1 MIRKAFLM
9 NVYKDKHDEYEQRHK
24 DIWPEMKK
32 ELENH
37 GVISYS
43 IYLDKE
49 ASKLFAYLEI
59 EDEEKWE
66 QMSRTK
72 INREWWDHMA
82 SLMETNED
90 NSPVVTDLKEV
101 LHL

>member
-9 NVYKDKHDEYEQRHK
+9 NVYKDKHDEYEQRHN
-24 DIWPEMKK
+24 DIWPEMEK
-32 ELENH
+32 ELKNH

-59 EDEEKWE
+59 ENEEKKN
-66 QMSRTK
+66 QMAKTE
-72 INREWWDHMA
+72 INQEWWNHMA

-90 NSPVVTDLKEV
+90 NSPTVIDLKEV
-101 LHL
+101 FHL